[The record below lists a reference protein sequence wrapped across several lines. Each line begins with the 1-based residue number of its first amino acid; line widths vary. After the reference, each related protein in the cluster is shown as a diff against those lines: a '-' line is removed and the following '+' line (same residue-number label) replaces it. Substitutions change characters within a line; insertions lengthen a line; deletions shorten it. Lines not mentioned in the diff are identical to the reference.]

1 MAAKRKDSKQ
11 PLGPNEVDLFR
22 ESMRNVTPLKS
33 EPPAPGRRGPPARKA
48 INLQH
53 RQAPAG
59 IVRLDGDLFYR
70 PGVSAAVLTDLKKG
84 RLRPTATIDLHGSSA
99 NEAAVRLQRFIDSR
113 ANVAPQCLLVITGR
127 GSHSPGGHSVIR
139 EQTLEQLRCH
149 LAVQAY
155 TCSRPADGGS
165 GAFYVLVR
173 SGRLD

>member
-1 MAAKRKDSKQ
+1 MAAKRKGSKQ
-11 PLGPNEVDLFR
+11 SLAPTEADLFR

-33 EPPAPGRRGPPARKA
+33 DPPAPGRRGPPTRKA
-48 INLQH
+48 LNLQH

-99 NEAAVRLQRFIDSR
+99 NEAAARLQRFIDSR
-113 ANVAPQCLLVITGR
+113 ANLAPQCLLVITGR
-127 GSHSPGGHSVIR
+127 GSHSPGGRSVIR

-149 LAVQAY
+149 FTVQAY

>member
-1 MAAKRKDSKQ
+1 
-11 PLGPNEVDLFR
+11 
-22 ESMRNVTPLKS
+22 
-33 EPPAPGRRGPPARKA
+33 
-48 INLQH
+48 
-53 RQAPAG
+53 
-59 IVRLDGDLFYR
+59 VRLDGDLFYR

-139 EQTLEQLRCH
+139 EQTLEQLRRH
-149 LAVQAY
+149 FTVQAY
-155 TCSRPADGGS
+155 ACSRPADGGS